1 MTQHENVF
9 TIKYIDSNEVE
20 SFSIDKEIPNCTTIP
35 ASSTF
40 VQLVEKMTVRDT
52 SVYQNRMFKLVYKG
66 NNVKSVSLLQRKVNI
81 NYIFFNIKKANEL
94 REDKI
99 NYYDYYCPDEK
110 YENGTYSDQI
120 IKGLKRYPTIDYHNN
135 YKGYFKEF
143 ENMREIF
150 INNFLK
156 KYNIEKDYM
165 IVCVPSCEVTDKNK
179 DALALMIESIC
190 KRYGYVDG
198 SQILKRIIEIE
209 PQKHAKKRCQETHI
223 NSIEVKGS
231 VIDKKIILI
240 DDITTS
246 GCSLLACKRILLDA
260 GARKIITFAFSKTK

>member
-1 MTQHENVF
+1 MNQHENVF

-66 NNVKSVSLLQRKVNI
+66 NNVKYISLLQRKVKI
-81 NYIFFNIKKANEL
+81 NNIFFDIKKANEL
-94 REDKI
+94 REGKI
-99 NYYDYYCPDEK
+99 YYYDYYCPNERNV
-110 YENGTYSDQI
+110 NGTYSDQI
-120 IKGLKRYPTIDYHNN
+120 INGLKRYPAIDYHNN

-156 KYNIEKDYM
+156 KYNIEKD
-165 IVCVPSCEVTDKNK
+165 
-179 DALALMIESIC
+179 
-190 KRYGYVDG
+190 
-198 SQILKRIIEIE
+198 
-209 PQKHAKKRCQETHI
+209 
-223 NSIEVKGS
+223 
-231 VIDKKIILI
+231 
-240 DDITTS
+240 
-246 GCSLLACKRILLDA
+246 
-260 GARKIITFAFSKTK
+260 